1 MKIKQSALT
10 RVAIAIACLS
20 MGAVAHAADTFPN
33 NQIRIIVPVAA
44 GGTVDQVAR
53 LVSRGLT
60 ERLKQTV
67 IVENRPGAS
76 SLLGTREVARAKPD
90 GYTLLA
96 TSSTFIEAPLFVPDV
111 KYDPFKD
118 FEPISQTADIPMVL
132 VVNSSFPIHSVSELI
147 AYAKAHPGEVSMGT
161 SGVGSTA
168 SLASQLFAQ
177 RAGIKLLDVAYK
189 GNSQIVSDLVGNQL
203 KGMFDTTVSLPF
215 IRAGKLR
222 ALAVSTTTRSPALP
236 NVPTMAEAGLPGY
249 EDEIFN
255 AVLAPAGTPAA
266 VVNVLHDAIVQTF
279 LDPTTIKRLAD
290 QGVIAHTSVQPK
302 DMTAVLHAAQLRY
315 QAVAKMQA
323 AE

>member
-1 MKIKQSALT
+1 
-10 RVAIAIACLS
+10 
-20 MGAVAHAADTFPN
+20 
-33 NQIRIIVPVAA
+33 
-44 GGTVDQVAR
+44 
-53 LVSRGLT
+53 
-60 ERLKQTV
+60 
-67 IVENRPGAS
+67 
-76 SLLGTREVARAKPD
+76 
-90 GYTLLA
+90 
-96 TSSTFIEAPLFVPDV
+96 
-111 KYDPFKD
+111 
-118 FEPISQTADIPMVL
+118 
-132 VVNSSFPIHSVSELI
+132 
-147 AYAKAHPGEVSMGT
+147 
-161 SGVGSTA
+161 
-168 SLASQLFAQ
+168 
-177 RAGIKLLDVAYK
+177 
-189 GNSQIVSDLVGNQL
+189 
-203 KGMFDTTVSLPF
+203 MFDTTVSLPF